1 MAYLFWGL
9 VDRSSTTHMWSL
21 QLRKDE
27 EKAKVTLIQNLGGK
41 MHLHRSDFH
50 IPTGFWGGSMVCHGF
65 PGFPNLFKYQSWDLL
80 IRWVFM
86 DSSIR
91 NSWENHQLGKWW
103 VSPRRNSRD
112 GRWRQTSGLWT
123 FHDGRVF
130 LRARPS
136 RSKVRNFWKGNVR
149 WMVAKSC
156 SR

>member
-27 EKAKVTLIQNLGGK
+27 EKEKVTLIQNLGGGK
-41 MHLHRSDFH
+41 MHLDRSDFH

-65 PGFPNLFKYQSWDLL
+65 PGFPNLLKYQSWDLL

-103 VSPRRNSRD
+103 VSPRRNMRRSLKTD
-112 GRWRQTSGLWT
+112 
-123 FHDGRVF
+123 
-130 LRARPS
+130 LRPLNLPWWACFPQS
-136 RSKVRNFWKGNVR
+136 QAQQVRNLAADR
-149 WMVAKSC
+149 W
-156 SR
+156 